1 MKIDVVLLEKNL
13 NILLKI
19 EEKYKKNYL
28 NYYNELNK
36 LVGYW
41 NTTKGVSF
49 LENIKDEKK
58 KIDLYY
64 SYFNDIRDVYKYLI
78 IEYKKIGE
86 KIFYNLDE
94 RDNIKN
100 QYNLYLEKINYLI
113 EKFDNINTSNIN
125 NKISNSVYNGLLGLN
140 NISKSISDIVQKF
153 NSINDQLDNILI
165 VVENKINKIDIN
177 TIKLLDESEYYKR
190 IGFNKNNN
198 VVVDADK
205 LENVTNIIK
214 NLIFEEEIILDD
226 LKNSYSDINNCFL
239 SRLDDKFSAIENIL
253 VDSLV
258 KIKNNHVIEAGLLL
272 KEVNDVRILEKE
284 MIKSMS
290 SLGDS
295 N

>member
-19 EEKYKKNYL
+19 EEKYQENYL

>member
-19 EEKYKKNYL
+19 EEKYQENYL

-239 SRLDDKFSAIENIL
+239 SRLDDKFSAIENIF

>member
-19 EEKYKKNYL
+19 EEKYQENYL
-28 NYYNELNK
+28 NYYNEFNK

-49 LENIKDEKK
+49 LENIKDEKG

-113 EKFDNINTSNIN
+113 EKLDNINISNID

-153 NSINDQLDNILI
+153 DSINDQLDNILI
-165 VVENKINKIDIN
+165 VVENKVNKIDIN

-239 SRLDDKFSAIENIL
+239 SRLDNKFSAIENIL
-253 VDSLV
+253 IDSLV
-258 KIKNNHVIEAGLLL
+258 KIKNNHVIEADLLL